1 MSAGEVPTSTQRAGI
16 FEWGS
21 SNAERETCPP
31 DPGGASVLRG
41 LQRRRGPSGVVRNRA
56 RPHGVYPPVVLA
68 AILLALV
75 PAAQDPPIS
84 LELRVERAIA
94 RGVGWLRRQQSQLG
108 TFPGHEADHPGGE
121 TALAGLTLL
130 KAGVPAGDVAVDAAA
145 RALAEQVWTST
156 YAASV
161 GLLFQEALRA
171 SRSGTEVAPPAARAA
186 LDFLVANQR
195 EGLWGYPADPIDL
208 SNTQFA
214 LLGLRAAHRLGLDV
228 PYATVEQAAR
238 ALVRWQDASGGFAYR
253 RELEPTGGM
262 TAAALGGF
270 AVLAEFG
277 ATNQRVREVLAKR
290 RKDLERAE
298 AWLAARFAAARNPYG
313 ERAWTTSFHMAYL
326 WAVERW
332 CGFTERERV
341 GQHDWYRAAAEEL
354 VARQKSDGSFGTT
367 VDETCFA
374 LLVLRRATVTGWQDL
389 RELYKRLDREKAA
402 ENARPALVCAPDVPR
417 TVDWLLAGPLRDA
430 RGAPALWKPPFDPA
444 RVEPRE
450 RSKAGDD
457 VLRRVALKPDGWTEL
472 EDFAVE
478 RNDHQLWVLAARLS
492 WDGAEATRVRLW
504 IQAEDGWRAF
514 LDGREVGRDERVQ
527 SAIDEVGTDPFE
539 VAPGEHRLVVLVSDV
554 LGASAFGLRASGEDG
569 VRLPAGFA
577 IDVRSGRKG
586 SAGR

>member
-1 MSAGEVPTSTQRAGI
+1 M
-16 FEWGS
+16 
-21 SNAERETCPP
+21 
-31 DPGGASVLRG
+31 
-41 LQRRRGPSGVVRNRA
+41 
-56 RPHGVYPPVVLA
+56 YPPAVLA
-68 AILLALV
+68 AALLALV
-75 PAAQDPPIS
+75 PAAQDPPVS

-108 TFPGHEADHPGGE
+108 TFPGHEAAHPGGE

-145 RALAEQVWTST
+145 RALADQTWTST

-171 SRSGTEVAPPAARAA
+171 SRSGTEVAPPGARAA

-228 PYATVEQAAR
+228 PDATVEQAAR

-277 ATNQRVREVLAKR
+277 ATNSRVREVIVKK

-313 ERAWTTSFHMAYL
+313 ERAWTTSFHLAYL
-326 WAVERW
+326 WAIERW
-332 CGFTERERV
+332 CGFTDRERV
-341 GQHDWYRAAAEEL
+341 GEHDWYREAAAEI

-367 VDETCFA
+367 TEETCFA

-389 RELYKRLDREKAA
+389 RALYKRLDAEKAA
-402 ENARPALVCAPDVPR
+402 ETARPTLICAPDVPR

-430 RGAPALWKPPFDPA
+430 RGAPALWKPSFDPA
-444 RVEPRE
+444 RVQARE
-450 RSKAGDD
+450 RAKVGDEP
-457 VLRRVALKPDGWTEL
+457 LRRVALKRDGWTEL

-478 RNDHQLWVLAARLS
+478 RNDRQLWVLAARAT

-527 SAIDEVGTDPFE
+527 SAIDEVGTDAFD
-539 VAPGEHRLVVLVSDV
+539 VAPGEHEIVVLVSDV
-554 LGASAFGLRASGEDG
+554 LGASAFGLRASAEDG
-569 VRLPAGFA
+569 GKLPPGFA
-577 IDVRSGRKG
+577 IGAEPQRRGGKSR
-586 SAGR
+586 